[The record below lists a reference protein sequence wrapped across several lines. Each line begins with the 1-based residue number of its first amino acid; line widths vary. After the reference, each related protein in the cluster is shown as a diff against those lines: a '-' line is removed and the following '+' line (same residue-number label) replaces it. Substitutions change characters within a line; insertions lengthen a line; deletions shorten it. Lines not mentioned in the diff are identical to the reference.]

1 MCISDTDSRGAS
13 SRPASVVQGIRGALN
28 ALLYRTG
35 DQSRD
40 FVVVLATNRPGDLDA
55 AVVDRMDEAL
65 NFELPGEPER
75 AEILAVYLESY
86 LLHAGSSTGTR
97 SGGARGDSGGPGG
110 SP

>member
-1 MCISDTDSRGAS
+1 MHE
-13 SRPASVVQGIRGALN
+13 PVQGIRGALN

-40 FVVVLATNRPGDLDA
+40 FVVVLATNRPGDLDS

-86 LLHAGSSTGTR
+86 LLHAGSSIGESSANQPCTETFDTLPTR
-97 SGGARGDSGGPGG
+97 SEL
-110 SP
+110 